1 MPIYEYVCRSCRS
14 EFELLLLP
22 GKSGP
27 PECPSCHSQDLE
39 QTISA
44 FSVNTQE
51 KSQASWKSARKRYLN
66 TTFRDKKVAE
76 REATD
81 HHLREGHF

>member
-14 EFELLLLP
+14 EFELLVLP
-22 GKSGP
+22 GKSALL
-27 PECPSCHSQDLE
+27 ECPSCHGQDLE

-44 FSVNTQE
+44 FSVNTPE
-51 KSQASWKSARKRYLN
+51 KSQASWKSARKKYLN

-76 REATD
+76 REAAE
-81 HHLREGHF
+81 HHLHEDH

>member
-14 EFELLLLP
+14 EFELLVLP
-22 GKSGP
+22 GKTASPGG
-27 PECPSCHSQDLE
+27 PSCHSQDLE

-51 KSQASWKSARKRYLN
+51 KSQAAWNAARKKYKQ

-76 REATD
+76 REAAE
-81 HHLREGHF
+81 HHLHDDH

>member
-14 EFELLLLP
+14 EFELLLMP
-22 GKSGP
+22 GKDRVQ
-27 PECPSCHSQDLE
+27 ECPSCHSQDLE

-44 FSVNTQE
+44 FSVNTQG
-51 KSQASWKSARKRYLN
+51 KSQAAWNAARKKYKQ

-76 REATD
+76 REAAE
-81 HHLREGHF
+81 HHLHEDH